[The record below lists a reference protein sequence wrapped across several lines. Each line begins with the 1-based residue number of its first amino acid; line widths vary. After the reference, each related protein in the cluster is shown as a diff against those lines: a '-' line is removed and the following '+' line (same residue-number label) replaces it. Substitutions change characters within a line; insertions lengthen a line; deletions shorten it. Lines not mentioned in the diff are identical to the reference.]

1 MKENFSTTRARPIET
16 APIFQS
22 RHLLF
27 AVLVML
33 AIIVA
38 AFGLMTSETSASVWW
53 IEIALLIALALAV
66 FFTRRQPAVNLEG
79 PLPSIRQWASEIRQG
94 NFSARL
100 PETRVVPLEGL
111 TDDINRLAEW
121 LESLAEDQE
130 AQLVAK
136 QHQLERQSGHVLRLE
151 ERSQLA
157 NELHD
162 SLAQTL
168 AGLKI
173 QVRVLDDTLRQD
185 NESAVWREMER
196 IQAALDTANTELRDL
211 ITHFRAPI
219 NQSGV
224 IPAIEKLISRFR
236 VETDIEAV
244 FQNQCPEI
252 KLPQEREMQ
261 VTRIVQESLNNVR
274 RHSHANMV
282 RVFMGVVK
290 NNRLRLLV
298 EDDGVGFDQEA
309 GTGSNHF
316 GLVIMVERA
325 ESIGGKLKVESEH
338 GEGTRVILHFQRTW
352 QGSSTPPKSVA

>member
-236 VETDIEAV
+236 
-244 FQNQCPEI
+244 
-252 KLPQEREMQ
+252 
-261 VTRIVQESLNNVR
+261 
-274 RHSHANMV
+274 
-282 RVFMGVVK
+282 
-290 NNRLRLLV
+290 
-298 EDDGVGFDQEA
+298 
-309 GTGSNHF
+309 
-316 GLVIMVERA
+316 
-325 ESIGGKLKVESEH
+325 
-338 GEGTRVILHFQRTW
+338 
-352 QGSSTPPKSVA
+352 